1 MKQQRNRLDIFSK
14 TFSPTELDEVISNT
28 KPGKAPGK
36 YILYKDFFWNTWE
49 QLLMKDF
56 LN

>member
-14 TFSPTELDEVISNT
+14 TFSPTELDEAISNT

-36 YILYKDFFWNTWE
+36 YLLYKDIFWNTWE